1 MTKKKIIYIVLGVV
15 ALVLVYF
22 NYYGSDKEVG
32 DIKKIVETIN
42 AVYES
47 DDYHVE
53 AEKEIDYLD
62 EKESKFEKAK
72 AIIQGMILSGDNVFL
87 DKDKNL
93 TLDTNILGISPNGW
107 EIKASELKFNKE
119 TKELVSTKPMYA
131 KNEEKGVEILANK
144 FKTTISMDNITL
156 EDGVVIKNKLFSI
169 LADKA
174 NYDNNTKIITLEGNI
189 KLSNRIGE
197 VGDINTLKDVK
208 SLENTSNNKKEK
220 EISGT
225 FSKVYFNLNERNL
238 YATDGFDMKYDE
250 VGLKGKDIVLNET
263 TQSFKVTGDVKF
275 TYQDYI
281 FDVSYIEKEPNS
293 DIINVYGQIKGGNP
307 IYSVLADK
315 GEYNI
320 NDKKIRIFGNVD
332 ITSTKGEKLNLDN
345 FVYSSETKEADMYG
359 NKIKYTSPTNNL
371 EAEYIHYNTVTKEIT
386 TDKPFDSWNEK
397 GEGITGTNVVYN
409 LGTKDFYSKENI
421 TVKNKDYGLT
431 TKNVTYKEET
441 GILSAP
447 EPYVIKS
454 TDETSTING
463 KSITYNKKTGE
474 LTSPG
479 EIILN
484 NKGTIMKGHDLVYNN
499 ISGLGKLQGP
509 IPFENKE
516 DKMSGTAKEIIIKKG
531 DYVDLIGPI
540 KVKQDT
546 TNMLVDNARYSYK
559 DELVHVNT
567 PVKFNDPVKSM
578 VGSVSSATYSPKD
591 SILKGTN
598 FNMKEPDRSAKAQNI
613 VLYNKENRRL
623 ELIGNAYLSSG
634 KDNISGPKIVYYL
647 DTKDAETPTNSI
659 IHYDQYTVKSTYG
672 KVNKESG
679 EIFVKNADVK
689 SLDGN
694 DFSSNQAKGNIN
706 NVVHFTGNVKG
717 KSKQKEGDVYF
728 TGDKADLYMS
738 KVNNKY
744 EAKKVIVN
752 TKSTFTQLNRKIVSN
767 YMELDLIKKEVYAKD
782 KPVLTID
789 DGPKGNTLVKAD
801 DVTGYIDQDLIKL
814 NKNVYVKNV
823 NEKKEEV
830 VLTADRGAVTK
841 KMADVYDR
849 VKVVT
854 KDSVTTANEGHYDME
869 NRKIRAKGNVHVEYQ
884 TDKSAGNVF
893 DNMTSTNTKK
903 TTKK

>member
-1 MTKKKIIYIVLGVV
+1 MSKKKIIYIVLGVV

-87 DKDKNL
+87 DKNKNL

-119 TKELVSTKPMYA
+119 AKELVSTKPMYA

-174 NYDNNTKIITLEGNI
+174 NYNNSSKIITLEGNI
-189 KLSNRIGE
+189 RLSNGIGE

-208 SLENTSNNKKEK
+208 DIPNNSINKNDKEM
-220 EISGT
+220 SGT
-225 FSKVYFNLNERNL
+225 FSKVYFDLNERNL
-238 YATDGFDMKYDE
+238 YATDGFDLKYDE
-250 VGLKGKDIVLNET
+250 VGLRGKNIVLNET
-263 TQSFKVTGDVKF
+263 TQSLKVTDDVKF
-275 TYQDYI
+275 TYQDYV

-293 DIINVYGQIKGGNP
+293 DIINIYGKIKGGNP
-307 IYSVLADK
+307 VYSVLADK
-315 GEYNI
+315 GEYNV

-332 ITSTKGEKLNLDN
+332 ITSTKGEKLVLDN
-345 FVYSSETKEADMYG
+345 VVYSSATKEADMYG
-359 NKIKYTSPTNNL
+359 NKIKYTSPDNNL
-371 EAEYIHYNTVTKEIT
+371 EAEYIHYNTVTKEVT
-386 TDKPFDSWNEK
+386 TNKPFDSWNAK
-397 GEGITGTNVVYN
+397 GEGLTGTSISYN

-421 TVKNKDYGLT
+421 TVKNKDYALT
-431 TKNVTYKEET
+431 TKNVTYKEDT

-454 TDETSTING
+454 IDETSTING

-559 DELVHVNT
+559 DGLVHVNT

-578 VGSVSSATYSPKD
+578 VGSVNSATYSPKD

-706 NVVHFTGNVKG
+706 DVVHFTGNVKG
-717 KSKQKEGDVYF
+717 KSTQKEGDVYF
-728 TGDKADLYMS
+728 TGDKVDLYMG
-738 KVNNKY
+738 KVNDKY
-744 EAKKVIVN
+744 EAKKVIVD

-767 YMELDLIKKEVYAKD
+767 YMELDLIKKEIYAKD
-782 KPVLTID
+782 RPILTID
-789 DGPKGNTLVKAD
+789 DGEKGITLVKAD
-801 DVTGYIDQDLIKL
+801 DVTAYIDKELIKL
-814 NKNVYVKNV
+814 NKNVFVKNI
-823 NEKKEEV
+823 NEKKEET
-830 VLTADRGAVTK
+830 VLTAERGTVTK
-841 KMADVYDR
+841 QMADVYDR
-849 VKVVT
+849 VKIVT
-854 KDSVTTANEGHYDME
+854 KDSVTTANEGHYDMV
-869 NRKIRAKGNVHVEYQ
+869 NRKIRAKGNVHVDY
-884 TDKSAGNVF
+884 TGDKSA
-893 DNMTSTNTKK
+893 STIFNDMASTKK
-903 TTKK
+903 K

>member
-174 NYDNNTKIITLEGNI
+174 NYDNNTKIITLEGNT

-397 GEGITGTNVVYN
+397 GEGITGTNIVYN

-706 NVVHFTGNVKG
+706 NIVHFTGNVKG

-738 KVNNKY
+738 KVDDKY
-744 EAKKVIVN
+744 QAKKVIVN

-782 KPVLTID
+782 KPVLIID
-789 DGPKGNTLVKAD
+789 DGEKGNTLVKAD
-801 DVTGYIDQDLIKL
+801 DVTGYIDKELIKL
-814 NKNVYVKNV
+814 NKNVYVKNI
-823 NEKKEEV
+823 NEEKEET
-830 VLTADRGAVTK
+830 VLTADRGTVTK
-841 KMADVYDR
+841 QMADVYDR

-854 KDSVTTANEGHYDME
+854 KDSVITANEGHYDIV
-869 NRKIRAKGNVHVEYQ
+869 NRKIRAKGNVHVDY
-884 TDKSAGNVF
+884 TSGKSASSIFN
-893 DNMTSTNTKK
+893 NTTSTKK
-903 TTKK
+903 K

>member
-397 GEGITGTNVVYN
+397 GEGITGTNIVYN

-706 NVVHFTGNVKG
+706 NIVHFTGNVKG

-738 KVNNKY
+738 KVNDKY

-789 DGPKGNTLVKAD
+789 DGEKGNTLVKAD
-801 DVTGYIDQDLIKL
+801 DVTGYIDKELIKL
-814 NKNVYVKNV
+814 NKNVYVKNI
-823 NEKKEEV
+823 NEKKEET
-830 VLTADRGAVTK
+830 VLTADRGTVTK
-841 KMADVYDR
+841 QMADVYDR

-854 KDSVTTANEGHYDME
+854 KDSVITANEGHYDIV
-869 NRKIRAKGNVHVEYQ
+869 NRKIRAKGNVHVDY
-884 TDKSAGNVF
+884 TSGKSASSIFN
-893 DNMTSTNTKK
+893 DTTSTKK
-903 TTKK
+903 K

>member
-397 GEGITGTNVVYN
+397 GEGITGTNIVYN

-738 KVNNKY
+738 KVDDKY

-789 DGPKGNTLVKAD
+789 DGEKGNTLVKAD
-801 DVTGYIDQDLIKL
+801 DVTGYIDKELIKL
-814 NKNVYVKNV
+814 NKNVYVKNI
-823 NEKKEEV
+823 NEKKEET
-830 VLTADRGAVTK
+830 VLTADRGTVTK
-841 KMADVYDR
+841 QMADVYDR

-854 KDSVTTANEGHYDME
+854 KDSVITANEGHYDIV
-869 NRKIRAKGNVHVEYQ
+869 NRKIRAKGNVHVDY
-884 TDKSAGNVF
+884 TSDKSASSIFN
-893 DNMTSTNTKK
+893 DTTSTKK
-903 TTKK
+903 K

>member
-197 VGDINTLKDVK
+197 VGDINALKDVK

-397 GEGITGTNVVYN
+397 GEGITGTNIVYN

-598 FNMKEPDRSAKAQNI
+598 FNMKEPDRSAKAQSI
-613 VLYNKENRRL
+613 VIYNKENRRL

-738 KVNNKY
+738 KVNDKY

-789 DGPKGNTLVKAD
+789 DGEKGNTLVKAD
-801 DVTGYIDQDLIKL
+801 DVTGYIDKELIKL
-814 NKNVYVKNV
+814 NKNVYVKNI
-823 NEKKEEV
+823 NEKKEET
-830 VLTADRGAVTK
+830 VLTADRGTVTK
-841 KMADVYDR
+841 QMADVYDR

-854 KDSVTTANEGHYDME
+854 KDSVITANEGHYDIV
-869 NRKIRAKGNVHVEYQ
+869 NRKIRAKGNVHVDY
-884 TDKSAGNVF
+884 TSDKSASSIFN
-893 DNMTSTNTKK
+893 DMTSTKK
-903 TTKK
+903 K

>member
-397 GEGITGTNVVYN
+397 GEGITGTNIVYN

-431 TKNVTYKEET
+431 TKNVTYKEDT

-706 NVVHFTGNVKG
+706 NIVHFTGNVKG

-738 KVNNKY
+738 KVNDKY

-789 DGPKGNTLVKAD
+789 DGEKGNTLVKAD
-801 DVTGYIDQDLIKL
+801 DVTGYIDKELIKL
-814 NKNVYVKNV
+814 NKNVYVKNI
-823 NEKKEEV
+823 NEKKEET
-830 VLTADRGAVTK
+830 VLTADRGTVTK
-841 KMADVYDR
+841 QMADVYDR

-854 KDSVTTANEGHYDME
+854 KDSVITANEGHYDIV
-869 NRKIRAKGNVHVEYQ
+869 NRKIRAKGNVHVDY
-884 TDKSAGNVF
+884 TSGKSASSIFN
-893 DNMTSTNTKK
+893 DTTSTKK
-903 TTKK
+903 

>member
-1 MTKKKIIYIVLGVV
+1 M
-15 ALVLVYF
+15 LVYF

-397 GEGITGTNVVYN
+397 GEGITGTNIVYN

-728 TGDKADLYMS
+728 SGDKADLYMS
-738 KVNNKY
+738 KVDDKY
-744 EAKKVIVN
+744 QAKKVIVN

>member
-359 NKIKYTSPTNNL
+359 NKIRYTSPTNNL

-397 GEGITGTNVVYN
+397 GEGITGTNIVYN

-591 SILKGTN
+591 SILRGTN

-623 ELIGNAYLSSG
+623 ELIGNAYLSSE
-634 KDNISGPKIVYYL
+634 KNNISGPKIVYYL

-659 IHYDQYTVKSTYG
+659 IHYDQYTIKSSYA

-679 EIFVKNADVK
+679 AVFAKNADVK
-689 SLDGN
+689 SVDGN
-694 DFSSNQAKGNIN
+694 EFSANQAEGNTN
-706 NVVHFTGNVKG
+706 DVVHFTGNVKG

-738 KVNNKY
+738 KVNDKY
-744 EAKKVIVN
+744 QAKKVIVN

-789 DGPKGNTLVKAD
+789 DGEKGNTLVKAD
-801 DVTGYIDQDLIKL
+801 DVTGYIDKELIKL
-814 NKNVYVKNV
+814 NKNVYVKNI
-823 NEKKEEV
+823 NEKKEET
-830 VLTADRGAVTK
+830 VLTADRGTVTK
-841 KMADVYDR
+841 QMADVYDR

-854 KDSVTTANEGHYDME
+854 KDSVITANEGHYDIV
-869 NRKIRAKGNVHVEYQ
+869 NRKIRAKGNVHVDY
-884 TDKSAGNVF
+884 TSDKSA
-893 DNMTSTNTKK
+893 STIFNDMASTKK
-903 TTKK
+903 K

>member
-15 ALVLVYF
+15 VLVLVYF

-53 AEKEIDYLD
+53 AKKEIDYLD

-72 AIIQGMILSGDNVFL
+72 AVIQGMILSGDNVFL

-397 GEGITGTNVVYN
+397 GEGITGTNIVYN

-623 ELIGNAYLSSG
+623 ELIGNAYLSSE
-634 KDNISGPKIVYYL
+634 KNNISGPKIVYYL

-706 NVVHFTGNVKG
+706 NIVHFTGNVKG

-738 KVNNKY
+738 KVNDKY
-744 EAKKVIVN
+744 QAKKVIVN

-789 DGPKGNTLVKAD
+789 DGEKGNTLVKAD
-801 DVTGYIDQDLIKL
+801 DVTGYIDKELIKL
-814 NKNVYVKNV
+814 NKNVYVKNI
-823 NEKKEEV
+823 NEKKEET
-830 VLTADRGAVTK
+830 VLTADRGTVTK
-841 KMADVYDR
+841 QMADVYDR

-854 KDSVTTANEGHYDME
+854 KDSVITANEGHYDIV
-869 NRKIRAKGNVHVEYQ
+869 NRKIRAKGNVHVDY
-884 TDKSAGNVF
+884 TSDKSASSIFN
-893 DNMTSTNTKK
+893 DTTSTKK
-903 TTKK
+903 K

>member
-1 MTKKKIIYIVLGVV
+1 MSKKKIIYIVLGVV

-87 DKDKNL
+87 DKNKNL

-119 TKELVSTKPMYA
+119 AKELVSTKPMYA

-174 NYDNNTKIITLEGNI
+174 NYNNNTKIITLEGNI

-197 VGDINTLKDVK
+197 IGDINTLKDVK
-208 SLENTSNNKKEK
+208 SLQNTSNNKKEK
-220 EISGT
+220 EMSGT
-225 FSKVYFNLNERNL
+225 FSKVYFDLNERNL
-238 YATDGFDMKYDE
+238 YATDGFDLKYDE
-250 VGLKGKDIVLNET
+250 VRLKGKNIVLNET
-263 TQSFKVTGDVKF
+263 TQSLKVTDDVKF
-275 TYQDYI
+275 TYQDYV

-293 DIINVYGQIKGGNP
+293 DIINIYGKIKGGNP
-307 IYSVLADK
+307 VYSVLADK
-315 GEYNI
+315 GEYNV

-359 NKIKYTSPTNNL
+359 NKIKYTSSTNNL
-371 EAEYIHYNTVTKEIT
+371 EAEYIHYSTVTKEIT

-397 GEGITGTNVVYN
+397 GEGITGTNIVYN

-431 TKNVTYKEET
+431 TKNVTYKEDT

-454 TDETSTING
+454 IDETSTING

-559 DELVHVNT
+559 DGLVHVNT

-591 SILKGTN
+591 LILRGTD
-598 FNMKEPDRSAKAQNI
+598 FNMKEPDRSARAQNI
-613 VLYNKENRRL
+613 VLYNKDKRRL
-623 ELIGNAYLSSG
+623 ELVGNAYLSSG

-694 DFSSNQAKGNIN
+694 AFSSNQAKGNIN

-717 KSKQKEGDVYF
+717 KSKQKEGDVFF

-738 KVNNKY
+738 KVNDKY
-744 EAKKVIVN
+744 QAKKVIVD
-752 TKSTFTQLNRKIVSN
+752 TKSTFTQLNRKIDSN
-767 YMELDLIKKEVYAKD
+767 YLELDLIKKEVYARKN
-782 KPVLTID
+782 PVLTID
-789 DGPKGNTLVKAD
+789 DGPKGSTLVKAD
-801 DVTGYIDQDLIKL
+801 DVTGYIDKELIKL
-814 NKNVYVKNV
+814 NKNVYVKNI
-823 NEKKEEV
+823 NEKKEET
-830 VLTADRGAVTK
+830 VLTADRGTVTK
-841 KMADVYDR
+841 QMADVYDR

-854 KDSVTTANEGHYDME
+854 KDSVITANEGHYDIV
-869 NRKIRAKGNVHVEYQ
+869 NRKIKAKGNVHVDYT
-884 TDKSAGNVF
+884 TDKSTSSIFN
-893 DNMTSTNTKK
+893 NTTSTKK
-903 TTKK
+903 K

>member
-1 MTKKKIIYIVLGVV
+1 MSKKKIIYIVLGVV
-15 ALVLVYF
+15 VLVLVYF

-87 DKDKNL
+87 DKNKNL

-119 TKELVSTKPMYA
+119 AKELVSTKPMYA

-174 NYDNNTKIITLEGNI
+174 NYNNSSKIITLEGNI
-189 KLSNRIGE
+189 RLSNGIGE

-208 SLENTSNNKKEK
+208 DIPNNSINKNDKEM
-220 EISGT
+220 SGT
-225 FSKVYFNLNERNL
+225 FSKVYFDLNERNL
-238 YATDGFDMKYDE
+238 YATDGFDLKYDE
-250 VGLKGKDIVLNET
+250 VGLKGKNIVLNET
-263 TQSFKVTGDVKF
+263 TQSLKVTDDVKF
-275 TYQDYI
+275 TYQDYV

-293 DIINVYGQIKGGNP
+293 DIINIYGKIKGGNP
-307 IYSVLADK
+307 VYSVLADK
-315 GEYNI
+315 GEYNV

-332 ITSTKGEKLNLDN
+332 ITSTKGEKLVLDN
-345 FVYSSETKEADMYG
+345 VVYSSETKEADMYG
-359 NKIKYTSPTNNL
+359 NKIKYTSSTNNL
-371 EAEYIHYNTVTKEIT
+371 EAEYIHYSTVTKEIT

-397 GEGITGTNVVYN
+397 GEGITGTNIVYN

-431 TKNVTYKEET
+431 TKNVTYKEDT

-454 TDETSTING
+454 IDETSTING

-559 DELVHVNT
+559 DGLVHVNT
-567 PVKFNDPVKSM
+567 PVKFNDSVKSM
-578 VGSVSSATYSPKD
+578 VGSVNSATYSPKD

-647 DTKDAETPTNSI
+647 DTKDAETPTNSVI
-659 IHYDQYTVKSTYG
+659 NYDQYTIKSTYG

-706 NVVHFTGNVKG
+706 DVVHFTGNVKG
-717 KSKQKEGDVYF
+717 KSTQKEGDVYF
-728 TGDKADLYMS
+728 TGDKVDLYMG
-738 KVNNKY
+738 KVNDKY
-744 EAKKVIVN
+744 EAKKVIVD

-767 YMELDLIKKEVYAKD
+767 YMELDLIKKEIYAKD
-782 KPVLTID
+782 RPILTID
-789 DGPKGNTLVKAD
+789 DGEKGNTLVKAD
-801 DVTGYIDQDLIKL
+801 DVTAYIDKELIKL
-814 NKNVYVKNV
+814 NKNVFVKNI
-823 NEKKEEV
+823 NEKKEET
-830 VLTADRGAVTK
+830 VLTAERGTVTK
-841 KMADVYDR
+841 QMADVYDR
-849 VKVVT
+849 VKIVT
-854 KDSVTTANEGHYDME
+854 KDSVTTANEGHYDMV
-869 NRKIRAKGNVHVEYQ
+869 NRKIRAKGNVHVDY
-884 TDKSAGNVF
+884 TGDKSA
-893 DNMTSTNTKK
+893 STIFNDMASTKK
-903 TTKK
+903 K

>member
-1 MTKKKIIYIVLGVV
+1 MYIVLGVV
-15 ALVLVYF
+15 VLVLVYF

-87 DKDKNL
+87 DKNKNL

-119 TKELVSTKPMYA
+119 AKELVSTKPMYA

-174 NYDNNTKIITLEGNI
+174 NYNNSSKIITLEGNI
-189 KLSNRIGE
+189 RLSNGIGE

-208 SLENTSNNKKEK
+208 DIPNNSINKNDKEM
-220 EISGT
+220 SGT
-225 FSKVYFNLNERNL
+225 FSKVYFDLNERNL
-238 YATDGFDMKYDE
+238 YATDGFDLKYDE
-250 VGLKGKDIVLNET
+250 VGLRGKNIVLNET
-263 TQSFKVTGDVKF
+263 TQSLKVTDDVKF
-275 TYQDYI
+275 TYQDYV

-293 DIINVYGQIKGGNP
+293 DIINIYGKIKGGNP
-307 IYSVLADK
+307 VYSVLADK
-315 GEYNI
+315 GEYNV

-332 ITSTKGEKLNLDN
+332 ITSTKGEKLVLDN
-345 FVYSSETKEADMYG
+345 VVYSSATKEADMYG
-359 NKIKYTSPTNNL
+359 NKIKYTSPENNL
-371 EAEYIHYNTVTKEIT
+371 EAEYIHYNTVTKEVT
-386 TDKPFDSWNEK
+386 TNKPFDSWNQK
-397 GEGITGTNVVYN
+397 GEGLTGTSISYN

-431 TKNVTYKEET
+431 TKNVTYKEDT

-454 TDETSTING
+454 IDETSTING

-546 TNMLVDNARYSYK
+546 TNMEFTNARYLYK
-559 DELVHVNT
+559 DGLVHVNT
-567 PVKFNDPVKSM
+567 PVKFNDPVSSM
-578 VGSVSSATYSPKD
+578 VGSVNSATYSPKD

-659 IHYDQYTVKSTYG
+659 IHYNQYTVKSTYG

-706 NVVHFTGNVKG
+706 DVVHFTGNVKG
-717 KSKQKEGDVYF
+717 KSTQKEGDVYF
-728 TGDKADLYMS
+728 TGDKVNLYMG
-738 KVNNKY
+738 KVNDKY
-744 EAKKVIVN
+744 EAKKVIVD

-767 YMELDLIKKEVYAKD
+767 YMELDLIKKEIYAKD
-782 KPVLTID
+782 RPILTID
-789 DGPKGNTLVKAD
+789 DGEKGNTLVKAD
-801 DVTGYIDQDLIKL
+801 DVTAYIDKELIKL
-814 NKNVYVKNV
+814 NKNVFVKNI
-823 NEKKEEV
+823 NEKKEET
-830 VLTADRGAVTK
+830 VLTAERGTVTK
-841 KMADVYDR
+841 QMADVYDR
-849 VKVVT
+849 VKIVT
-854 KDSVTTANEGHYDME
+854 KDSVTTANEGHYDMV
-869 NRKIRAKGNVHVEYQ
+869 NRKIRAKGNVHVDY
-884 TDKSAGNVF
+884 TGDKSA
-893 DNMTSTNTKK
+893 STIFNDMASTKK
-903 TTKK
+903 K

>member
-397 GEGITGTNVVYN
+397 GEGITGTNIVYN

-623 ELIGNAYLSSG
+623 ELTGNAYLSSG

-706 NVVHFTGNVKG
+706 NIVHFTGNVKG

-789 DGPKGNTLVKAD
+789 DGEKGNTLVKAD
-801 DVTGYIDQDLIKL
+801 DVTGYIDKELIKL
-814 NKNVYVKNV
+814 NKNVYVKNI
-823 NEKKEEV
+823 NEKKEET
-830 VLTADRGAVTK
+830 VLTADRGTVTK
-841 KMADVYDR
+841 QMADVYDR

-854 KDSVTTANEGHYDME
+854 KDSVITANEGHYDIV
-869 NRKIRAKGNVHVEYQ
+869 NRKIRAKGNVHVDY
-884 TDKSAGNVF
+884 TSDKSASSIFN
-893 DNMTSTNTKK
+893 DMTSTKK
-903 TTKK
+903 K

>member
-144 FKTTISMDNITL
+144 FKTTISTDNITL

-397 GEGITGTNVVYN
+397 GEGITGTNIVYN

-598 FNMKEPDRSAKAQNI
+598 FNMKEPDRSAKAQSI

-789 DGPKGNTLVKAD
+789 DGEKGNTLVKAD
-801 DVTGYIDQDLIKL
+801 DVTGYIDKELIKL
-814 NKNVYVKNV
+814 NKNVYVKNI
-823 NEKKEEV
+823 NEKKEET
-830 VLTADRGAVTK
+830 VLTADRGTVTK
-841 KMADVYDR
+841 QMADVYDR

-854 KDSVTTANEGHYDME
+854 KDSVITANEGHYDIV
-869 NRKIRAKGNVHVEYQ
+869 NRKIRAKGNVHVDY
-884 TDKSAGNVF
+884 TSDKSASSIFN
-893 DNMTSTNTKK
+893 DMTSTKK
-903 TTKK
+903 

>member
-397 GEGITGTNVVYN
+397 GEGITGTNIVYN

-706 NVVHFTGNVKG
+706 NIVHFTGNVKG
-717 KSKQKEGDVYF
+717 KSKQKEGDIYF

-738 KVNNKY
+738 KVNDKY

-789 DGPKGNTLVKAD
+789 DGEKGNTLVKAD
-801 DVTGYIDQDLIKL
+801 DVTGYIDKELIKL
-814 NKNVYVKNV
+814 NKNVYVKNI
-823 NEKKEEV
+823 NEKKEET
-830 VLTADRGAVTK
+830 VLTADRGTVTK
-841 KMADVYDR
+841 QMADVYDR

-854 KDSVTTANEGHYDME
+854 KDSVITANEGHYDIV
-869 NRKIRAKGNVHVEYQ
+869 NRKIRAKGNVHVDY
-884 TDKSAGNVF
+884 TSDKSASSIFN
-893 DNMTSTNTKK
+893 DMTSTKK
-903 TTKK
+903 

>member
-397 GEGITGTNVVYN
+397 GEGITGTNIVYN

-447 EPYVIKS
+447 EPYIIKS

-598 FNMKEPDRSAKAQNI
+598 FNMKEPDRSAKAQSI

-634 KDNISGPKIVYYL
+634 KDNISGPRIVYYL

-738 KVNNKY
+738 KVDDKY
-744 EAKKVIVN
+744 QAKKVIVN

-789 DGPKGNTLVKAD
+789 DGEKGNTLVKAD
-801 DVTGYIDQDLIKL
+801 DVTGYIDKELIKL
-814 NKNVYVKNV
+814 NKNVYVKNI
-823 NEKKEEV
+823 NEKKEET
-830 VLTADRGAVTK
+830 VLTADRGTVTK
-841 KMADVYDR
+841 QMADVYDR
-849 VKVVT
+849 VKIVT
-854 KDSVTTANEGHYDME
+854 KDSVTTANEGHYDIV
-869 NRKIRAKGNVHVEYQ
+869 NRKIRAKGNVHVDY
-884 TDKSAGNVF
+884 TSDKSASSIFN
-893 DNMTSTNTKK
+893 DTTSTKK
-903 TTKK
+903 K

>member
-332 ITSTKGEKLNLDN
+332 ITSTKDEKLNLDN

-397 GEGITGTNVVYN
+397 GEGITGTNIVYN

-613 VLYNKENRRL
+613 ILYNKENRRL
-623 ELIGNAYLSSG
+623 ELTGNAYLSSG

-767 YMELDLIKKEVYAKD
+767 YMELDLIKKEVYSKD

-789 DGPKGNTLVKAD
+789 DGEKGNTLVKAD
-801 DVTGYIDQDLIKL
+801 DVTGYIDKELIKL
-814 NKNVYVKNV
+814 NKNVYVKNI
-823 NEKKEEV
+823 NEKKEET
-830 VLTADRGAVTK
+830 VLTADRGTVTK
-841 KMADVYDR
+841 QMADVYDR

-854 KDSVTTANEGHYDME
+854 KDSVITANEGHYDIV
-869 NRKIRAKGNVHVEYQ
+869 NRKIRAKGNVHVDY
-884 TDKSAGNVF
+884 TSDKSASSIFN
-893 DNMTSTNTKK
+893 DMTSTKK
-903 TTKK
+903 K

>member
-397 GEGITGTNVVYN
+397 GEGITGTNIVYN

-598 FNMKEPDRSAKAQNI
+598 FNMKEPDRSAKAQSI

-706 NVVHFTGNVKG
+706 NIVHFTGNVKG

-738 KVNNKY
+738 KVNDKY

-789 DGPKGNTLVKAD
+789 DGEKGNTLVKAD
-801 DVTGYIDQDLIKL
+801 DVTGYIDKELIKL
-814 NKNVYVKNV
+814 NKNVYVKNI
-823 NEKKEEV
+823 NEKKEET
-830 VLTADRGAVTK
+830 VLTADRGTVTK
-841 KMADVYDR
+841 QMADVYDR

-854 KDSVTTANEGHYDME
+854 KDSVITANEGHYDIV
-869 NRKIRAKGNVHVEYQ
+869 NRKIRAKGNVHVDY
-884 TDKSAGNVF
+884 TSDKSASSIFN
-893 DNMTSTNTKK
+893 DMTSTKK
-903 TTKK
+903 K

>member
-1 MTKKKIIYIVLGVV
+1 MSKKKIIYIVLGVV
-15 ALVLVYF
+15 VLVLVYF

-87 DKDKNL
+87 DKNKNL

-119 TKELVSTKPMYA
+119 AKELVSTKPMYA

-174 NYDNNTKIITLEGNI
+174 NYNNNTKIITLEGNI

-197 VGDINTLKDVK
+197 IGDINTLKDVK

-220 EISGT
+220 EMSGT
-225 FSKVYFNLNERNL
+225 FSKVYFDLNERNL
-238 YATDGFDMKYDE
+238 YATDGFDLKYDE
-250 VGLKGKDIVLNET
+250 VGLRGKNIVLNET
-263 TQSFKVTGDVKF
+263 TQSLKVTDDVKF
-275 TYQDYI
+275 TYQDYV

-293 DIINVYGQIKGGNP
+293 DIINIYGKIKGGNP
-307 IYSVLADK
+307 VYSVLADK
-315 GEYNI
+315 GEYNV

-332 ITSTKGEKLNLDN
+332 ITSTKGEKLVLDN
-345 FVYSSETKEADMYG
+345 VVYSSATKEADMYG
-359 NKIKYTSPTNNL
+359 NKIKYTSPENNL
-371 EAEYIHYNTVTKEIT
+371 EAEYIHYNTVTKEVT
-386 TDKPFDSWNEK
+386 TNKPFDSWNQK
-397 GEGITGTNVVYN
+397 GEGLTGTSISYN

-431 TKNVTYKEET
+431 TKNVTYKEDT

-454 TDETSTING
+454 IDETSTING

-559 DELVHVNT
+559 DGLVHVNT
-567 PVKFNDPVKSM
+567 PVKFNDSVKSM
-578 VGSVSSATYSPKD
+578 VGSVNSATYSPKD

-689 SLDGN
+689 SLGGN

-706 NVVHFTGNVKG
+706 DVVHFTGNVKG
-717 KSKQKEGDVYF
+717 KSTQKEGDVYF
-728 TGDKADLYMS
+728 TGDKVDLYMG
-738 KVNNKY
+738 KVNDKY
-744 EAKKVIVN
+744 EAKKVIVD

-767 YMELDLIKKEVYAKD
+767 YMELDLIKKEIYAKD
-782 KPVLTID
+782 RPILTID
-789 DGPKGNTLVKAD
+789 DGEKGNTLVKAD
-801 DVTGYIDQDLIKL
+801 DVTAYIDKELIKL
-814 NKNVYVKNV
+814 NKNVYVKNI
-823 NEKKEEV
+823 NEKKEET
-830 VLTADRGAVTK
+830 VLTAERGTVTK
-841 KMADVYDR
+841 QMADVYDR
-849 VKVVT
+849 VKIVT
-854 KDSVTTANEGHYDME
+854 KDSVTTANEGHYDMV
-869 NRKIRAKGNVHVEYQ
+869 NRKIRAKGNVHVDY
-884 TDKSAGNVF
+884 TGDKSA
-893 DNMTSTNTKK
+893 STIFNDMASTKK
-903 TTKK
+903 K

>member
-293 DIINVYGQIKGGNP
+293 DIINIYGQIKGGNP

-397 GEGITGTNVVYN
+397 GEGITGTNIVYN

-598 FNMKEPDRSAKAQNI
+598 FNMKEPDRSAKAQSI
-613 VLYNKENRRL
+613 VIYNKENRRL

-679 EIFVKNADVK
+679 EIFVKNADIK

-738 KVNNKY
+738 KVNDKY

-789 DGPKGNTLVKAD
+789 DGEKGNTLVKAD
-801 DVTGYIDQDLIKL
+801 DVTGYIDKELIKL
-814 NKNVYVKNV
+814 NKNVYVKNI
-823 NEKKEEV
+823 NEKKEET
-830 VLTADRGAVTK
+830 VLTADRGTVTK
-841 KMADVYDR
+841 QMADVYDR

-854 KDSVTTANEGHYDME
+854 KDSVITANEGHYDIV
-869 NRKIRAKGNVHVEYQ
+869 NRKIRAKGNVHVDY
-884 TDKSAGNVF
+884 TSDKSASSIFN
-893 DNMTSTNTKK
+893 DMTSTKK
-903 TTKK
+903 K

>member
-1 MTKKKIIYIVLGVV
+1 MSKKKIIYIVLGVV

-87 DKDKNL
+87 DKNKNL

-119 TKELVSTKPMYA
+119 AKELVSTKPMYA

-174 NYDNNTKIITLEGNI
+174 NYNNNTKIITLEGNI

-197 VGDINTLKDVK
+197 IGDINTLKDVK
-208 SLENTSNNKKEK
+208 SLENTSNNKKEM
-220 EISGT
+220 SGT
-225 FSKVYFNLNERNL
+225 FSKVYFDLNERNL
-238 YATDGFDMKYDE
+238 YATDGFDLKYDE
-250 VGLKGKDIVLNET
+250 VRLKGKNIVLNET
-263 TQSFKVTGDVKF
+263 TQSLKVTDDVKF
-275 TYQDYI
+275 TYQDYV

-293 DIINVYGQIKGGNP
+293 DIINIYGKIKGGNP
-307 IYSVLADK
+307 VYSVLADK
-315 GEYNI
+315 GEYNV
-320 NDKKIRIFGNVD
+320 NDRKIRIFGNVD

-359 NKIKYTSPTNNL
+359 NKIKYTSSTNNL
-371 EAEYIHYNTVTKEIT
+371 EAEYIHYSTVTKEIT

-397 GEGITGTNVVYN
+397 GEGITGTNIVYN

-431 TKNVTYKEET
+431 TKNVTYKEDT

-454 TDETSTING
+454 IDETSTING

-559 DELVHVNT
+559 DGLVHVNT

-578 VGSVSSATYSPKD
+578 VGSVNSATYSPKD

-706 NVVHFTGNVKG
+706 DVVHFTGNVKG
-717 KSKQKEGDVYF
+717 KSTQKEGDVYF
-728 TGDKADLYMS
+728 TGDKVDLYMG
-738 KVNNKY
+738 KVNDKY
-744 EAKKVIVN
+744 EAKKVIVD

-767 YMELDLIKKEVYAKD
+767 YMELDLIKKEIYAKD
-782 KPVLTID
+782 RPILTID
-789 DGPKGNTLVKAD
+789 DGEKGNTLVKAD
-801 DVTGYIDQDLIKL
+801 DVTAYIDKELIKL
-814 NKNVYVKNV
+814 NKNVYVKNI
-823 NEKKEEV
+823 NEKKEET
-830 VLTADRGAVTK
+830 VLTAERGTVTK
-841 KMADVYDR
+841 QMADVYDR
-849 VKVVT
+849 VKIVT
-854 KDSVTTANEGHYDME
+854 KDSVTTANEGHYDIV
-869 NRKIRAKGNVHVEYQ
+869 NRKIRAKGNVHVDY
-884 TDKSAGNVF
+884 TGDKSA
-893 DNMTSTNTKK
+893 STIFNDMASTKK
-903 TTKK
+903 K

>member
-87 DKDKNL
+87 DKNKNL

-119 TKELVSTKPMYA
+119 AKELVSTKPMYA

-174 NYDNNTKIITLEGNI
+174 NYNNSSKIITLEGNI
-189 KLSNRIGE
+189 RLSNGIGE

-208 SLENTSNNKKEK
+208 DIPNNSINKNDKEM
-220 EISGT
+220 SGT
-225 FSKVYFNLNERNL
+225 FSKVYFDLNERNL
-238 YATDGFDMKYDE
+238 YATDGFDLKYDE
-250 VGLKGKDIVLNET
+250 VGLRGKNIVLNET
-263 TQSFKVTGDVKF
+263 TQSLKVTDDVKF
-275 TYQDYI
+275 TYQDYV

-293 DIINVYGQIKGGNP
+293 DIINIYGKIKGGNP
-307 IYSVLADK
+307 VYSVLADK
-315 GEYNI
+315 GEYNV

-332 ITSTKGEKLNLDN
+332 ITSTKGEKLVLDN
-345 FVYSSETKEADMYG
+345 VVYSSATKEADMYG
-359 NKIKYTSPTNNL
+359 NKIKYTSPENNL
-371 EAEYIHYNTVTKEIT
+371 EAEYIHYNTVTKEVT
-386 TDKPFDSWNEK
+386 TNKPFDSWNQK
-397 GEGITGTNVVYN
+397 GEGLTGTSISYN

-431 TKNVTYKEET
+431 TKNVTYKEDT

-454 TDETSTING
+454 IDETSTING

-559 DELVHVNT
+559 DGLVHVNT
-567 PVKFNDPVKSM
+567 PVKFNDSVKSM
-578 VGSVSSATYSPKD
+578 VGSVNSATYSPKD

-706 NVVHFTGNVKG
+706 DVVHFTGNVKG
-717 KSKQKEGDVYF
+717 KSTQKEGDVYF
-728 TGDKADLYMS
+728 TGDKVDLYMG
-738 KVNNKY
+738 KVNDKY
-744 EAKKVIVN
+744 EAKKVIVD
-752 TKSTFTQLNRKIVSN
+752 TKSTFTQLNRKIDSN
-767 YMELDLIKKEVYAKD
+767 YLELDLIKKEVYARKN
-782 KPVLTID
+782 PVLTID
-789 DGPKGNTLVKAD
+789 DGPKGSTLVKAD
-801 DVTGYIDQDLIKL
+801 DVTAYIDKELIKL
-814 NKNVYVKNV
+814 NKNVYVKNI
-823 NEKKEEV
+823 NEKKEET
-830 VLTADRGAVTK
+830 VLTAERGTVTK
-841 KMADVYDR
+841 QMADVYDR
-849 VKVVT
+849 VKIVT
-854 KDSVTTANEGHYDME
+854 KDSVTTANEGHYDMV
-869 NRKIRAKGNVHVEYQ
+869 NRKIRAKGNVHVDY
-884 TDKSAGNVF
+884 TGDKSA
-893 DNMTSTNTKK
+893 STIFNDMASTKK
-903 TTKK
+903 K

>member
-293 DIINVYGQIKGGNP
+293 DIINIYGQIKGGNP

-397 GEGITGTNVVYN
+397 GEGITGTNIVYN

-598 FNMKEPDRSAKAQNI
+598 FNMKEPDRSAKAQSI
-613 VLYNKENRRL
+613 VIYNKENRRL

-789 DGPKGNTLVKAD
+789 DGEKGNTLVKAD
-801 DVTGYIDQDLIKL
+801 DVTGYIDKELIKL
-814 NKNVYVKNV
+814 NKNVYVKNI
-823 NEKKEEV
+823 NEKKEET
-830 VLTADRGAVTK
+830 VLTADRGTVTK
-841 KMADVYDR
+841 QMADVYDR
-849 VKVVT
+849 VKIVT
-854 KDSVTTANEGHYDME
+854 KDSVITANEGHYDIV
-869 NRKIRAKGNVHVEYQ
+869 NRKIRAKGNVHVDY
-884 TDKSAGNVF
+884 TSDKSASSIFN
-893 DNMTSTNTKK
+893 DTTSTKK
-903 TTKK
+903 K